1 MPHSNLLK
9 DELVKV
15 TFYAVKLGL
24 EVLPTEYDEDKNRIK
39 TQVDKLKIDEYLRLP
54 HPSTLKNWTRDIMKF
69 PLTTETFIAEYFDQC
84 NFEACVLTGGKK
96 ALKDRKSFLISEH
109 VSDVRYHDVSHH
121 HS

>member
-54 HPSTLKNWTRDIMKF
+54 HLSTLKKLDT
-69 PLTTETFIAEYFDQC
+69 
-84 NFEACVLTGGKK
+84 
-96 ALKDRKSFLISEH
+96 
-109 VSDVRYHDVSHH
+109 
-121 HS
+121 